1 MRLVFDNPFEAEGSW
16 FKGNV
21 HTHTTNSD
29 GHMTPEQIV
38 LRYREA
44 GYDFLSITDHG
55 VLMDTRELSRPDLLM
70 IPGEEICAGARASA
84 VASWDSQW
92 MTPTASLSLSSPSIY
107 ARPGLA

>member
-1 MRLVFDNPFEAEGSW
+1 MRPVFDNPFEAEGRW

-29 GHMTPEQIV
+29 GHMTKEQIV

-55 VLMDTRELSRPDLLM
+55 VLTDTR
-70 IPGEEICAGARASA
+70 ARA
-84 VASWDSQW
+84 QR
-92 MTPTASLSLSSPSIY
+92 LISS
-107 ARPGLA
+107 